1 MRIWHVDEDPR
12 PAALELKG
20 LGMAGQA
27 DLSRRLAGRRVDQ
40 GEHAVAVADHHA
52 AGLGVEADVVGIGA
66 ELDGLER
73 REFGALEAMDRSI
86 AAVGD
91 EDRIGGGIIGN
102 ALRLIELAD
111 PAQHFACSK
120 IHDAQ
125 AIVAE
130 LGDEQSLAG
139 EVDREMIDA
148 APDLAERNLLLQN
161 QRLRRPGS
169 GGPPQA
175 CAQEPGEDKSHDG
188 QLTTAVQSVHVC
200 LARCG
205 LLMTKRGSVE
215 RMQRSRGALPALALR
230 RRPLALSSLRRSSG
244 QAPHAD
250 HERASARRHWPR
262 SA

>member
-1 MRIWHVDEDPR
+1 MRVWHVHEDPR
-12 PAALELKG
+12 PAVLELKG

-27 DLSRRLAGRRVDQ
+27 DLSRRLAGSRVDQ
-40 GEHAVAVADHHA
+40 GESAFAVADHHA
-52 AGLGVEADVVGIGA
+52 AGLGVEADVVGIA
-66 ELDGLER
+66 AKLDGVER
-73 REFGALEAMDRSI
+73 REFGALEAVDQTI

-91 EDRIGGGIIGN
+91 VDRIGGGIIGD

-111 PAQHFACSK
+111 PAQELACGK

-130 LGDEQSLAG
+130 LGHEQPVPG

-148 APDLAERNLLLQN
+148 AADLAERDLLLQH
-161 QRLRRPGS
+161 QRLRRTGS

-205 LLMTKRGSVE
+205 LLRTKRGSVE
-215 RMQRSRGALPALALR
+215 RMQRSRGALPALA
-230 RRPLALSSLRRSSG
+230 
-244 QAPHAD
+244 APT
-250 HERASARRHWPR
+250 PPPGP
-262 SA
+262 